1 VGLTGTG
8 IVQVNMRPNLS
19 DEIVEDVDNYVGQIS
34 GVDADS
40 VGFEQKLRII
50 LSHVAEIDEENMDS
64 VISGYT
70 NSLGKKYR

>member
-1 VGLTGTG
+1 
-8 IVQVNMRPNLS
+8 MRPNLS

-50 LSHVAEIDEENMDS
+50 LSHVAEIDKENMDS